1 MGFVI
6 AYHPFLALRL
16 EDDGG
21 EPVTA
26 FDIRPTP
33 LALQVMGMN
42 QILWR
47 PRSDGLQLFYRTT
60 PESAPPLLGEITTRV
75 RYSFHMRL
83 TDGAFFT
90 RHFPDF
96 AGDGAA
102 LHFDNLDGA
111 GAIQAPGAIIT
122 QGATVSDADT
132 VAMGTVPF
140 PAHVDLTG
148 GVPTDVELQNPISGN
163 PLVTTPVTAAAGA
176 TETTVLLD
184 ASEPGDGLYRAVAT
198 IPAALDQ
205 RIYTD
210 TATDGT
216 ERGAVDL
223 YWETAQD
230 TVPLPDGAIYRVVFQ
245 RR

>member
-6 AYHPFLALRL
+6 AYHPFLALQL

-33 LALQVMGMN
+33 LALQAMGMN

-47 PRSDGLQLFYRTT
+47 PRPNGLQLFYRTT
-60 PESAPPLLGEITTRV
+60 PESTPPLLGEITSRV

-83 TDGAFFT
+83 TDGGFFT
-90 RHFPDF
+90 QHFPDF

-102 LHFDNLDGA
+102 LQFDNLDGA
-111 GAIQAPGAIIT
+111 GAIQAAGAIIS

-140 PAHVDLTG
+140 PARVDLTG
-148 GVPTDVELQNPISGN
+148 GVPTDVELQNPVSGN
-163 PLVTTPVTAAAGA
+163 ALATTLVTAAAGA

-184 ASEPGDGLYRAVAT
+184 ASGPGDGLYRAVAS

-205 RIYTD
+205 RIYAD
-210 TATDGT
+210 AATDGT
-216 ERGAVDL
+216 ARGAVDL

-230 TVPLPDGAIYRVVFQ
+230 SVASPDGAIYRVVFQ